1 MNFHTVSFLI
11 HPIKSTESTVA
22 AVYHSVPL
30 RTLNMYLL
38 MHSLSLFLSVFLLA
52 CAEGTYGVQ
61 CNSLCVCKNGGRCD
75 PVTGKCLCPPGV
87 QGLHCE
93 NGTAHKLYVLS
104 SNVFQFS
111 WLVMFPLSSL
121 LAGSYFNIYKNIFLH
136 L

>member
-1 MNFHTVSFLI
+1 M
-11 HPIKSTESTVA
+11 A
-22 AVYHSVPL
+22 AVHLSAPGSSGNPKHLFTYAF
-30 RTLNMYLL
+30 
-38 MHSLSLFLSVFLLA
+38 SLSLIFLLA

-104 SNVFQFS
+104 SLLTVF
-111 WLVMFPLSSL
+111 FPTSSNSHGL
-121 LAGSYFNIYKNIFLH
+121 
-136 L
+136 